1 MSNSAKTDGVTRTSE
16 GSSDRFFG
24 LVFTVFFL
32 IVAVWP
38 LLHGKS
44 LRPLGFV
51 AAGIFLT
58 LALTVPVLLAPL
70 NRLWTKF
77 GLLLHRITSPIILGI
92 MFFGVITPIGLLMRL
107 AGKDLLRT
115 KFDRN
120 ADSYWIKREPPGP
133 EKTSLKQQF

>member
-24 LVFTVFFL
+24 LVFTVFSL

-38 LLHGKS
+38 MLHSKS
-44 LRPLGFV
+44 FRPLGFV

-115 KFDRN
+115 KFDIN